1 MGKDWDITKT
11 HGCYISQEY
20 RWGLQMV
27 HCPSISNKDIEQ
39 QIEDSRSNER
49 NGEIDEEQ
57 WSHYA
62 ASKNSLN
69 ELIREK
75 V

>member
-1 MGKDWDITKT
+1 
-11 HGCYISQEY
+11 
-20 RWGLQMV
+20 MV

-57 WSHYA
+57 
-62 ASKNSLN
+62 
-69 ELIREK
+69 
-75 V
+75 

>member
-1 MGKDWDITKT
+1 
-11 HGCYISQEY
+11 
-20 RWGLQMV
+20 MV

-69 ELIREK
+69 ELIRGK